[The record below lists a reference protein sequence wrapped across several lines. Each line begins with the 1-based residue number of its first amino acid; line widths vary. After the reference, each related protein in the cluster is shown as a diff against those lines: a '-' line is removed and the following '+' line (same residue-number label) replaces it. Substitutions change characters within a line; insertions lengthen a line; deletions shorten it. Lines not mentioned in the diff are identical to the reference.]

1 MDNVLTFMNV
11 SMDNSDVIRSF
22 MLAGLIISSLAAGVA
37 LIFIGISRLWGA
49 VLIALGVAALFFFF
63 RSYFVKEEFWSS
75 VMAFLLMLIGL
86 LIGGAIAGLFV
97 LVALF
102 FPVV

>member
-1 MDNVLTFMNV
+1 MHRILTLMNV
-11 SMDNSDVIRSF
+11 SIENREVIKSF
-22 MLAGLIISSLAAGVA
+22 MLAGLMIVSLVAGIA

-49 VLIALGVAALFFFF
+49 VLIVLGVVTLIVFL
-63 RSYFVKEEFWSS
+63 RTYFLKEEFWNS

-86 LIGGAIAGLFV
+86 IIGGAIAGLFV

-102 FPVV
+102 FPVI

>member
-1 MDNVLTFMNV
+1 MNV
-11 SMDNSDVIRSF
+11 SMENSDAIKSF
-22 MLAGLIISSLAAGVA
+22 MLAGLIIFSLIAGVA

-49 VLIALGVAALFFFF
+49 VLLVLGVAALVFFFK
-63 RSYFVKEEFWSS
+63 SYFVREEFWNS

-86 LIGGAIAGLFV
+86 VIGGAIAGLFV

-102 FPVV
+102 FPVI

>member
-1 MDNVLTFMNV
+1 MNV
-11 SMDNSDVIRSF
+11 SMENNDAIKSF
-22 MLAGLIISSLAAGVA
+22 MLAGLIIVSLIAGVA

-49 VLIALGVAALFFFF
+49 VLLVLGVVALVLFFK
-63 RSYFVKEEFWSS
+63 SYFAREDFWNS

-86 LIGGAIAGLFV
+86 VIGGAIAGIFV

-102 FPVV
+102 FPVI

>member
-1 MDNVLTFMNV
+1 MDRVLTVMNV
-11 SMDNSDVIRSF
+11 SMENREVIKSF
-22 MLAGLIISSLAAGVA
+22 MLAGLIIVSLVAGIA

-49 VLIALGVAALFFFF
+49 VLIVLGVAALIVFL
-63 RSYFVKEEFWSS
+63 RTYFLKEEFWSA

-86 LIGGAIAGLFV
+86 IIGGAIAGLVV

-102 FPVV
+102 FPVI